1 MKSQS
6 KMCGVVVKDCLV
18 GERWR
23 FVGSAQI
30 LTRLGG
36 VSFETAGVLFAC
48 DCAHQ
53 GDRSGC
59 MEIL

>member
-1 MKSQS
+1 MNS
-6 KMCGVVVKDCLV
+6 CLFA
-18 GERWR
+18 R
-23 FVGSAQI
+23 I
-30 LTRLGG
+30 TRLGG